1 MLQDPRYVIGID
13 SSTQSVKAVAWDRQG
28 TPCATGRAPL
38 DISQPAPLW
47 AEQHAPDWWTA
58 SVIALQAVM
67 AQIDPAAVDGIAI
80 SNQRETMV
88 LLDADGLPLAPAT
101 LWLDTRAEA
110 TTRLLAREI
119 GAETLHRI
127 SGKPVDVVPC
137 IYRLRWMRQ
146 HTPDLLDSAASIV
159 DVHGYLTRKLT
170 GTAAASWTSADPFG
184 IFDIAAKTWSQPLLD
199 HLQIPVSKLP
209 AVHAPG
215 QTIGTITLDAARETG
230 LRPGTPVFVAG
241 GDGHCAG
248 LGVGAIAP
256 GVVYL
261 NLGTAVVGGM
271 WSPHPDISPYWRTL
285 ISPTGTGYLLE
296 AVQRGGAF
304 FLNWFVDNFAGGRRD
319 PDVFARLE
327 AQAAAIPVG
336 SDGVTVCTY
345 IVGCMDPHWD
355 GEATASFTG
364 MTAAHTTAHLF
375 RAALEA
381 ITLEFARALQAM
393 RGEGL
398 DPQHI
403 LAIGGGAANEA
414 WLRMIAD
421 ATGLPVIRS
430 LSNEASALG
439 AGISAA
445 VGAGWF
451 AGFQEAVNA
460 MTRTA
465 GRIDPDPASR
475 ATWDALSQRQAQVY
489 MNNRSQRTKDAAAI

>member
-1 MLQDPRYVIGID
+1 MPQDRRYVIGID

-38 DISQPAPLW
+38 EISQPAPLL
-47 AEQHAPDWWTA
+47 AEQDATDWWTA
-58 SVIALQAVM
+58 TVTALRAVM
-67 AQIDPAAVDGIAI
+67 AQIDPAAIDGIAI

-110 TTRLLAREI
+110 ATKLLAREI
-119 GAETLHRI
+119 GAQTLHRI

-137 IYRLRWMRQ
+137 IYRLRWMRL
-146 HTPDLLDSAASIV
+146 HTPDLLDSATLIV

-209 AVHAPG
+209 AVYAPG
-215 QTIGTITLDAARETG
+215 QGIGTITPEAAQETG
-230 LRPGTPVFVAG
+230 LCPGTPVFAAG

-271 WSPHPDISPYWRTL
+271 WSPRPDISPYWRTL

-304 FLNWFVDNFAGGRRD
+304 FINWFVDNFAGGRRD

-355 GEATASFTG
+355 SEATASFTG
-364 MTAAHTTAHLF
+364 LTAAHTTAHLF

-403 LAIGGGAANEA
+403 LAIGGGAANQS
-414 WLRMIAD
+414 WLKMIAD

-451 AGFQEAVNA
+451 SGFQPAVDA
-460 MTRTA
+460 MTRTS
-465 GRIDPDPASR
+465 GRLDPDPTAR
-475 ATWDALSQRQAQVY
+475 AQWDALSRRQAQVY
-489 MNNRSQRTKDAAAI
+489 INNRSVKATDAAYL

>member
-1 MLQDPRYVIGID
+1 MSPKSRYVIGID
-13 SSTQSVKAVAWDRQG
+13 SSTQSVKAVAWDADGNPR
-28 TPCATGRAPL
+28 ATGRAPL
-38 DISQPAPLW
+38 EISQPAPLW
-47 AEQHAPDWWTA
+47 AEQNAPDWWSATVTA
-58 SVIALQAVM
+58 LRAVL
-67 AQIDPAAVDGIAI
+67 AEIDAADIDGIAI

-88 LLDADGLPLAPAT
+88 LLDEQGDPLAPAT
-101 LWLDTRAEA
+101 LWLDTRAED
-110 TTRLLAREI
+110 TLQVLAGEV
-119 GAETLHRI
+119 GADVLHRI
-127 SGKPVDVVPC
+127 SGKPVDVCAC
-137 IYRLRWMRQ
+137 IYRLRWMRE
-146 HTPDLLDSAASIV
+146 HTPDLLDAAASIV

-184 IFDIAAKTWSQPLLD
+184 IFDITAKQWSQPLLD
-199 HLQIPVSKLP
+199 HLRIPTSKLP
-209 AVHAPG
+209 TVRAPG
-215 QTIGTITLDAARETG
+215 HAIGLVQDAAAQETG
-230 LRPGTPVFVAG
+230 LRPGTPVFAAG

-261 NLGTAVVGGM
+261 NLGTALVGGM
-271 WSPHPDISPYWRTL
+271 WSPHPDIGPYWRTL

-296 AVQRGGAF
+296 TVQRAGAF
-304 FLNWFVDNFAGGRRD
+304 FINWFVDNFAGGRQD
-319 PDVFARLE
+319 PEVFARLE

-345 IVGCMDPHWD
+345 IIGCMDPHWD
-355 GEATASFTG
+355 GKATASFTG

-375 RAALEA
+375 RASLEA
-381 ITLEFARALQAM
+381 ITLEFARALTAM

-398 DPQHI
+398 NPDRI
-403 LAIGGGAANEA
+403 LAIGGGAANQA
-414 WLRMIAD
+414 WLKMIAD

-451 AGFQEAVNA
+451 GGFQEAVDA

-465 GRIDPDPASR
+465 GRLDPDPGARQVWDDLSR
-475 ATWDALSQRQAQVY
+475 RQSQVY
-489 MNNRSQRTKDAAAI
+489 LNNRPQTVKDKAPL